1 MDTLRLKHRA
11 PHKGVPTAIVK
22 SAIAAR
28 RHRKGTRL
36 SKLMRKLWLEA
47 PVLIERSVH
56 VSAEVASEKLVEA
69 GHEAVPSLAW
79 TVLRLLI
86 PLIGLILIAQLARR
100 DLMRAKTNVF
110 YCIVATC
117 DFIDLAVH
125 AIVLLCLLL
134 GNRLDHETE
143 AIGFTA
149 ALAGIVSVALSSVVS
164 REAPRAKHH

>member
-1 MDTLRLKHRA
+1 MDTIKRRA
-11 PHKGVPTAIVK
+11 PHKTVPSAIVR

-36 SKLMRKLWLEA
+36 SKLMRRLWLEA

-56 VSAEVASEKLVEA
+56 VSAEVAGEKLVEV
-69 GHEAVPSLAW
+69 GHEAAPCLAW

-86 PLIGLILIAQLARR
+86 PLIGFILIAQLARR
-100 DLMRAKTNVF
+100 DLARARTNVF

-117 DFIDLAVH
+117 DIVDLAVH
-125 AIVLLCLLL
+125 AIVLLYLLL
-134 GNRLDHETE
+134 GNGLAHEAE
-143 AIGFTA
+143 SIGFTA
-149 ALAGIVSVALSSVVS
+149 ALAGIASVALSSVVS